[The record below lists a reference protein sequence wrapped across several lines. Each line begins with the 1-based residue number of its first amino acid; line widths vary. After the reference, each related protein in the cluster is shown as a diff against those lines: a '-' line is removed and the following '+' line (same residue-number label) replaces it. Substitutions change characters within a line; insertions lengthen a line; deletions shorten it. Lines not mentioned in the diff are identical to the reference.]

1 MFNRSFRTALF
12 LAIPVFT
19 ALALMMPAEDV
30 RAQAKKE
37 SQALSDEQ
45 LAASIHKL
53 RAVKLTLEA
62 ADHDYGGHRAA
73 AVEKIKSATHELHK
87 ALDFVRKGKLAPKST
102 AKDVGSSNE
111 PQKLSDAQLA
121 ATIPV
126 LKQTHKLLKEGDR
139 DYGGHRAKAVT
150 ELGTAIT
157 QLEKAL
163 VYIKTKE

>member
-1 MFNRSFRTALF
+1 MFNRSLRIALF
-12 LAIPVFT
+12 LVLPVFAAT
-19 ALALMMPAEDV
+19 ALLMPSEDAL
-30 RAQAKKE
+30 AQAKKPTN
-37 SQALSDEQ
+37 LSDEQ

-53 RAVKLTLEA
+53 RSVKLTLEA

-73 AVEKIKSATHELHK
+73 AVEKVKAATHELHK
-87 ALDFVRKGKLAPKST
+87 ALEYVRKGKTVPKNT
-102 AKDVGSSNE
+102 TKDVGSSNE

-126 LKQTHKLLKEGDR
+126 LKNTHKVLQQGDL

-150 ELGTAIT
+150 ELGAAIT

-163 VYIKTKE
+163 AYIKTKE

>member
-1 MFNRSFRTALF
+1 MFNRSFRTVLF
-12 LAIPVFT
+12 LAIPAFA
-19 ALALMMPAEDV
+19 ALALLMPAEDV
-30 RAQAKKE
+30 RAQAKRE
-37 SQALSDEQ
+37 PQALSDEQ

-53 RAVKLTLEA
+53 RSVKLTLEA

-73 AVEKIKSATHELHK
+73 AVEKIKAATHELHK
-87 ALDFVRKGKLAPKST
+87 ALEFVHKGKIAPKT
-102 AKDVGSSNE
+102 TTKDVGSSNE
-111 PQKLSDAQLA
+111 PQKLSDAQLR

-126 LKQTHKLLKEGDR
+126 LKNTHKLLKEGDR

-163 VYIKTKE
+163 AFIKTKE